1 MNGWYLVITQDM
13 VEGLGLRGSEL
24 LVYALVNG
32 YSQGGRGMFT
42 GTLEHVASVCSI
54 SRRTA
59 ITTLNAL
66 VEKGLLAKIRHTIH
80 GVERVAYCVAGGADM
95 QPEQE
100 DGGEGNV
107 GGVDACPERSAE
119 IAPGGANLRKNEEAE
134 CKSCTEGG
142 CKNCTQ

>member
-32 YSQGGRGMFT
+32 YSQGGRGMYT
-42 GTLEHVASVCSI
+42 GGVEHVASVCAI

-59 ITTLNAL
+59 IATLFSL
-66 VEKGLLAKIRHTIH
+66 VEKGLLVKIKHTIC
-80 GVERVAYCVAGGADM
+80 GVTRVAYCVAGGADM

-100 DGGEGNV
+100 DGGEGNE
-107 GGVDACPERSAE
+107 GGVDACPELSAE
-119 IAPGGANLRKNEEAE
+119 IAPGCLSRAE
-134 CKSCTEGG
+134 CRNCTWG
-142 CKNCTQ
+142 CKFAQK